1 VRWTRDH
8 THGFLRA
15 GRLAKA
21 ECQVRTLR
29 LHRSEAAD
37 ETVDDPDTLKTTA
50 RAASKEIEV
59 KKIAYL
65 ASALC
70 LAFLPGSMK
79 ADTLTL
85 NGAATGSTGPYQL
98 TLDGTT
104 PVNLFCLDDFRTVHI
119 GETWTVT
126 VVNGADYLTS
136 NTHSSDFKY
145 EEEAYIYSM
154 LGVSNGHGH
163 TYNAT
168 DVQDALWYIFDH
180 SADTNSYAN
189 SLVSKAGDFHYTGSF
204 LDDYSFYIPTGRG
217 DNLPQEMIG
226 TTVNTS
232 PTPEPSSLFLF
243 GSGLVGLAG
252 AVRRK
257 LARA

>member
-1 VRWTRDH
+1 MLEH
-8 THGFLRA
+8 F
-15 GRLAKA
+15 
-21 ECQVRTLR
+21 EI
-29 LHRSEAAD
+29 
-37 ETVDDPDTLKTTA
+37 TA
-50 RAASKEIEV
+50 RTASEEIEV

-70 LAFLPGSMK
+70 IAVLSGSAK
-79 ADTLTL
+79 ADTLKL
-85 NGAATGSTGPYQL
+85 DGAATGSTGPYQL

-104 PVNLFCLDDFRTVHI
+104 PVNLFCLDDFRTVYI
-119 GETWTVT
+119 GETWNVT

-136 NTHSSDFKY
+136 NKYSNDFKY

-163 TYNAT
+163 KYDAT
-168 DVQDALWYIFDH
+168 DVQEALWYIFDH
-180 SADTNSYAN
+180 SEDTNSYAN
-189 SLVSKAGDFHYTGSF
+189 TLISKAATFHYTDSF

-217 DNLPQEMIG
+217 NDLPQEMIG
-226 TTVNTS
+226 SAVNTS

-257 LARA
+257 LVRA

>member
-1 VRWTRDH
+1 
-8 THGFLRA
+8 
-15 GRLAKA
+15 
-21 ECQVRTLR
+21 
-29 LHRSEAAD
+29 
-37 ETVDDPDTLKTTA
+37 
-50 RAASKEIEV
+50 V

-70 LAFLPGSMK
+70 LAFLSGSAK
-79 ADTLTL
+79 ADTLRLT
-85 NGAATGSTGPYQL
+85 GAATGSTGPYQL

-104 PVNLFCLDDFRTVHI
+104 PVNLFCLDDFRSVHI
-119 GETWTVT
+119 GETWNVT

-163 TYNAT
+163 TYNNS

-180 SADTNSYAN
+180 SADTNSYADT
-189 SLVSKAGDFHYTGSF
+189 LVSKAGDFHYTGSF

-217 DNLPQEMIG
+217 DDLPQEMIG
-226 TTVNTS
+226 TAVNAS
-232 PTPEPSSLFLF
+232 PAPEPSSLFLF

>member
-1 VRWTRDH
+1 M
-8 THGFLRA
+8 
-15 GRLAKA
+15 
-21 ECQVRTLR
+21 
-29 LHRSEAAD
+29 
-37 ETVDDPDTLKTTA
+37 
-50 RAASKEIEV
+50 

-70 LAFLPGSMK
+70 LAFFSVSAK
-79 ADTLTL
+79 ADTLRMT
-85 NGAATGSTGPYQL
+85 GAATGSTGPYQL
-98 TLDGTT
+98 NLDGTT
-104 PVNLFCLDDFRTVHI
+104 PVNLFSLDDFRSVHI

-136 NTHSSDFKY
+136 NTHSNDFKY

-168 DVQDALWYIFDH
+168 DVQDALWAIFDH

-189 SLVSKAGDFHYTGSF
+189 TLISNAATFHYTGSF
-204 LDDYSFYIPTGRG
+204 LDDFSFYIPTGHG
-217 DNLPQEMIG
+217 DDLPEEMIG
-226 TTVNTS
+226 TAVNTS
-232 PTPEPSSLFLF
+232 PAPEPSSLFLF
-243 GSGLVGLAG
+243 GSGLVGMAG
-252 AVRRK
+252 VARRK